1 MPPERTHAFRPRT
14 ARCDQPDMLAG
25 ALTNWFT
32 DVSHLDLSIPTFWQ
46 SSIRERI
53 LTSSRRRQPKKIKRR
68 PKKAER
74 PIVAA
79 GINLDLKVEF
89 VIEVGIVKE
98 KMIAYIISSA
108 PADILLGHPFLVKH
122 SPGYRAMLKEFPDAR
137 IPQNRSVVCTVLL
150 QEKLE
155 RLLDNYSELILKKD
169 ELPPPNRYYK
179 GQTFEL
185 GIPDEARDKIFF
197 KAQYPP
203 KAHQI
208 DDFRK
213 VIQPLKEAGI
223 YVESNSPHNNPVML
237 VPKKNPGE
245 YRMVVDSREVNKV
258 CKPVGGMS
266 GSTVDLV
273 RMFGEA
279 KIFTT
284 LDLKNA
290 FYCLPLDEKDRQYT
304 KINVPGD
311 GPLECTRMPMGAKA
325 SMAAL
330 HRV

>member
-1 MPPERTHAFRPRT
+1 M
-14 ARCDQPDMLAG
+14 
-25 ALTNWFT
+25 
-32 DVSHLDLSIPTFWQ
+32 
-46 SSIRERI
+46 
-53 LTSSRRRQPKKIKRR
+53 
-68 PKKAER
+68 
-74 PIVAA
+74 
-79 GINLDLKVEF
+79 
-89 VIEVGIVKE
+89 
-98 KMIAYIISSA
+98 
-108 PADILLGHPFLVKH
+108 
-122 SPGYRAMLKEFPDAR
+122 
-137 IPQNRSVVCTVLL
+137 
-150 QEKLE
+150 
-155 RLLDNYSELILKKD
+155 
-169 ELPPPNRYYK
+169 
-179 GQTFEL
+179 
-185 GIPDEARDKIFF
+185 
-197 KAQYPP
+197 
-203 KAHQI
+203 
-208 DDFRK
+208 
-213 VIQPLKEAGI
+213 
-223 YVESNSPHNNPVML
+223 ESNSPHNNPVML